1 MPRIVSV
8 WLPRWPILRF
18 LAQQA
23 KSPSPEP
30 VDPTRPFVLAAEVA
44 GGPRIAA
51 LNAAAEAEG
60 LAVHDRLADAR
71 ARAGYLQARPIDLQA
86 DAAALRRLALWATR
100 YTPSVSPWGEDEG
113 ADGLT
118 LDVTGASHLL
128 GGEEA
133 LIADLGRRLEAFG
146 LPARFAV
153 AGTAGAAWG
162 LSRFHASGKLA
173 LPPGE
178 EEAAL
183 KPLPIEALRLDVAT
197 RQTLRRLGLKRVG
210 DLIGKPRDPFA
221 ARFETALLK
230 RLDQA
235 LGKTREPLAFLTPP
249 PAYRSFRHLLEPVF
263 SQEAVVA
270 VASRLMRKLAS
281 ALARDGMG
289 ARALS
294 LTLYRVDGETSA
306 LDIEMAQATR
316 DPAHV
321 ARLIDLRLERIASG
335 IDAGFGFETLAL
347 EVTRAEPLDARQGEF
362 PSAARSRAEKSE
374 RLAALVDALR
384 QKLGPQSVRRL
395 KPVESHLPER
405 AVTPS
410 SPENLLPAWPAADPA
425 RLRPLLLLPR
435 AEPADVTASV
445 PEGPP
450 RRFRW
455 RGVMRNVARA
465 QGPERIGAE
474 WWRNP
479 ASRRPPL
486 TRDYYMVEDE
496 GGRRFWLCRE
506 GIPGRE
512 TESSR
517 WFVHGLFG

>member
-1 MPRIVSV
+1 M
-8 WLPRWPILRF
+8 
-18 LAQQA
+18 
-23 KSPSPEP
+23 
-30 VDPTRPFVLAAEVA
+30 LAAEGT
-44 GGPRIAA
+44 GGAHIAA

-60 LAVHDRLADAR
+60 LAVYDRLADAR
-71 ARAGYLQARPIDLQA
+71 ARAGFLQVRPQDPQA

-100 YTPSVSPWGEDEG
+100 YTPSVAPWGEEEG

-118 LDVTGASHLL
+118 LDVTGAAHLL
-128 GGEEA
+128 GGEAA
-133 LIADLGRRLEAFG
+133 LIADLGRRLEGFG
-146 LPARFAV
+146 LPARLAV

-162 LSRFHASGKLA
+162 LSRFHASGKLV

-178 EEAAL
+178 EEEAL
-183 KPLPIEALRLDVAT
+183 KPLPIEALRLDAAT

-210 DLIGKPRDPFA
+210 DLIGKPRSPLA
-221 ARFETALLK
+221 ARFEAALLR

-235 LGKTREPLAFLTPP
+235 LGRAPEPLAFLAPP

-263 SQEAVVA
+263 SQEAVTA
-270 VASRLMRKLAS
+270 VATRLMRKLAT

-289 ARALS
+289 ARTLS
-294 LTLYRVDGETSA
+294 LTLYRVDGETST

-321 ARLIDLRLERIASG
+321 ARLIGLRLDRIAPRLE
-335 IDAGFGFETLAL
+335 AGFGFETVAL
-347 EVTRAEPLDARQGEF
+347 GVLRAEPLDARQGEF
-362 PSAARSRAEKSE
+362 PSAARSSAERSD

-384 QKLGPQSVRRL
+384 QKLGPRSVRRL

-405 AVTPS
+405 SEASS
-410 SPENLLPAWPAADPA
+410 SPEDPAPSWPAADPA

-435 AEPADVTASV
+435 AEPADVTATV

-455 RGVMRNVARA
+455 RGVMRTVART

-479 ASRRPPL
+479 ASRLPPL

-496 GGRRFWLCRE
+496 QGRRFWLCRE

-512 TESSR
+512 TEASR